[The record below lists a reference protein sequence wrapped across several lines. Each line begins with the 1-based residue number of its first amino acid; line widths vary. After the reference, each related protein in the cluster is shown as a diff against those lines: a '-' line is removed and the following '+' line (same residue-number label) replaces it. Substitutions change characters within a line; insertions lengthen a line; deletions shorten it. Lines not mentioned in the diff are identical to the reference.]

1 METSGWGRDLSLT
14 TLLNALDC
22 GTRDGPVHGLGG
34 VLDNLDWALACDWG
48 GAEQAGLAG
57 DLLAEHGDV
66 GVGFVWSK
74 R

>member
-1 METSGWGRDLSLT
+1 MAMVVGWSLSLT

-22 GTRDGPVHGLGG
+22 STRDGLVYDLGSI
-34 VLDNLDWALACDWG
+34 LDNLDWALACDRG

-66 GVGFVWSK
+66 DVGFVWLK